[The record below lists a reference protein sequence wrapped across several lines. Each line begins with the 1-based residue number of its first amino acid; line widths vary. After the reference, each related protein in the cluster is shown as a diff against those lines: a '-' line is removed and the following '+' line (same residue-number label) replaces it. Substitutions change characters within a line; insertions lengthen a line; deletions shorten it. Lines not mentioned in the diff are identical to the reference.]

1 MGEINATSA
10 DDPWTGKQAS
20 VRLEGSDTWQPAL
33 VPVHAPRGSR
43 TPSKGLMPVV
53 GCLVDN
59 RTRFVLSWADM
70 RCRSTSSVDVY
81 SFPAECDGGSQRN
94 VMINDTEA
102 AKLFVKNLKQE
113 ERRKLLG
120 DTDNTFIK
128 GKKTAIVVL
137 ISPSDATT
145 AAEPW
150 SDVAALH
157 GSPNAYVDAV
167 VRRCTRRCT
176 VPVTAC
182 AQPSA
187 FPTPHQRPRPR
198 RWRRSTRRCTV
209 GRGARPSSTGPR
221 LAPSR
226 YVGILTPPNCRPCT
240 QTTPEP

>member
-20 VRLEGSDTWQPAL
+20 VRIEGSDTWYPAP
-33 VPVHAPRGSR
+33 VPFHAPRGSR
-43 TPSKGLMPVV
+43 TPSKGLVPVV
-53 GCLVDN
+53 GCLIDN
-59 RTRFVLSWADM
+59 KTRFVLSWADM
-70 RCRSTSSVDVY
+70 RCRSISTVDAY
-81 SFPAECDGGSQRN
+81 SFPAECDGGNQRN

-102 AKLFVKNLKQE
+102 AKSFVESLKQD

-150 SDVAALH
+150 SDVAAIH

-167 VRRCTRRCT
+167 VRRCTA
-176 VPVTAC
+176 PVTTAC

-187 FPTPHQRPRPR
+187 SPTPHQRLRPH

-226 YVGILTPPNCRPCT
+226 LGS
-240 QTTPEP
+240 